1 MHFTHLFVPF
11 KKALPFGNENK
22 NKFSFCIS
30 LTYSYL
36 CSSHT
41 RDMAQPHKKSKIM
54 LKYREKF
61 ETSQGQKWR
70 TSEDA
75 RRSQTADNIK
85 TCLIT
90 GKCIL
95 FIAVAWAVI
104 RAAWLSYDWF
114 PMVKSPIPELF
125 IPFALSFLTAFIL
138 KHEIEAINDK
148 YEKLAWGI
156 IFSSSALTI
165 VNAGFIAEDATTKV
179 VSVGKLTDL
188 SKEEIRNANYL
199 QIEITEPDTSSY
211 NYTTDYYI
219 QGRSRS
225 SIEDLTLCVYQVCPL
240 KEMKG
245 AFVCS
250 ESRAFNSLGVTNQI
264 DDKMRRWMAIMEAS
278 KIGTIQSDAI
288 SAHFFKVIRKS
299 DNIEQYMKTVSPY
312 LIQSGVDALAEED
325 VILLKIDK
333 PDSVDGYWNNVAI
346 AFGTLIATMILLAL
360 LLRFTGGVSRAE
372 YNKSK
377 KSYDK
382 RKNRYISYMSQ
393 KGNFLIL
400 LPPLLIICWGLYM
413 IYNGYTPEG
422 SNNMLFDKSGACT
435 PESLTADGEWWRI
448 FSSMFI
454 HRDIIH
460 VFENLV
466 GYGLGAFVLI
476 KNLHGRDIAFVFLI
490 SGALSIGFAVLYSHH
505 SVIGASGGV
514 FGLYGAS
521 LSMLIWDYISGKRK
535 SSQPIIS
542 FCVICVLVIINI
554 ILSFRSN
561 VSMSCHLSGMVA
573 GAIVVWPF
581 RLIYHLFDATYK
593 RYLR

>member
-1 MHFTHLFVPF
+1 
-11 KKALPFGNENK
+11 
-22 NKFSFCIS
+22 
-30 LTYSYL
+30 
-36 CSSHT
+36 
-41 RDMAQPHKKSKIM
+41 M
-54 LKYREKF
+54 LNYREKF

-104 RAAWLSYDWF
+104 RWAWLSYDWF
-114 PMVKSPIPELF
+114 PMVKSPIPEIF
-125 IPFALSFLTAFIL
+125 IPLALTFLTAFII
-138 KHEIEAINDK
+138 KHEIEAMNDK
-148 YEKLAWGI
+148 YENFAFYI
-156 IFSSSALTI
+156 ISLSAMLI
-165 VNAGFIAEDATTKV
+165 FINAGFIAEDATTKV

-199 QIEITEPDTSSY
+199 QVEITEPDTSSY

-264 DDKMRRWMAIMEAS
+264 DDKMRRWMAMMEAS

-333 PDSVDGYWNNVAI
+333 PDSVDGYWDNVAI
-346 AFGTLIATMILLAL
+346 ALGTLIAIMVLLAF
-360 LLRFTGGVSRAE
+360 LLRFTGGVSRIE
-372 YNKSK
+372 YDRSK
-377 KSYDK
+377 NFYDEMK
-382 RKNRYISYMSQ
+382 YGALSYMSQ

-400 LPPLLIICWGLYM
+400 LPLLLIICWGLYL
-413 IYNGYTPEG
+413 IYNGYNPEG
-422 SNNMLFDKSGACT
+422 SNDMLFDKSGACN
-435 PESLTADGEWWRI
+435 PESLIADGEWWRM

-454 HRDIIH
+454 HRDFIH
-460 VFENLV
+460 LIGNLA
-466 GYGLGAFVLI
+466 GYVLGAYALSHY
-476 KNLHGRDIAFVFLI
+476 LYGRDIAFVFLI

-514 FGLYGAS
+514 FGLYGAF
-521 LSMLIWDYISGKRK
+521 LAMFIWDAISGKRK

-542 FCVICVLVIINI
+542 FFVICVLVIINI
-554 ILSFRSN
+554 ILSFRSD
-561 VSMSCHLSGMVA
+561 VSMSSHLSGMVA
-573 GAIVVWPF
+573 GAIMVWPF